1 MQLRT
6 PLSRVLGL
14 GSAKDGTSHWWAQ
27 RMTALALI
35 PLLAWFLLALAMLP
49 AYDYA
54 TLHAFVAQ
62 PLVAVLSML
71 LAGSV
76 LYHAKLGLAV
86 VVEDYVHGGMK
97 VALLVLIN
105 FATTALA
112 VAALYSI
119 LRISLGSS

>member
-1 MQLRT
+1 
-6 PLSRVLGL
+6 
-14 GSAKDGTSHWWAQ
+14 
-27 RMTALALI
+27 MTALALI
-35 PLLAWFLLALAMLP
+35 PLLAWFLLSLAMLP

-54 TLHAFVAQ
+54 TLHAFVAR
-62 PLVAVLSML
+62 PVVAVLAML